1 MTIYRIETGR
11 LPVGQREPLIQR
23 PEAGETGEPRPTTAG
38 TSQPAGNQ
46 AKFPGIQVK
55 PAGTCIS
62 FSPPVLVLVVRRL
75 QGGTGFQPVPARA
88 LCAPFPPKTPGL
100 ARLTGELR
108 SATAGTSQT
117 RWKPTGNQAK
127 FPRNRAKFPGI
138 QVKPAGTCISFSPPV
153 LVLVVRR
160 LQGGTGFQPVPA
172 RALCAPFPPK
182 TPGLARLTGE
192 LRSATAGTSQTRWKP
207 TGNQAKFP
215 RNRAKFPGIQVN
227 PADTCISFSP
237 PILALAEP
245 RLTRW
250 RAPGPSPGGCPRK
263 PRVISPVWFLASGFI
278 RTKCVGHL
286 HDKTR
291 TGNPV

>member
-46 AKFPGIQVK
+46 
-55 PAGTCIS
+55 
-62 FSPPVLVLVVRRL
+62 
-75 QGGTGFQPVPARA
+75 
-88 LCAPFPPKTPGL
+88 
-100 ARLTGELR
+100 
-108 SATAGTSQT
+108 
-117 RWKPTGNQAK
+117 
-127 FPRNRAKFPGI
+127 AKFPGI